1 MSNQVTL
8 PEVGDNVE
16 QGTVVTVLVKAGDT
30 VSEGQAVIE
39 IETDKAVVEVPANA
53 SGVVESV
60 QVKEGDTVKVGG
72 VILTLAGGAAPAA
85 AAPEAAA
92 AAQSM
97 QQQSVRL
104 AEIVSLFR
112 LQELPSKPA
121 PLTLA

>member
-60 QVKEGDTVKVGG
+60 QVKEGT
-72 VILTLAGGAAPAA
+72 P
-85 AAPEAAA
+85 
-92 AAQSM
+92 
-97 QQQSVRL
+97 
-104 AEIVSLFR
+104 
-112 LQELPSKPA
+112 
-121 PLTLA
+121 